1 MKFTVSNQTDI
12 KCEGCGAFT
21 RVVPEKVYDTED
33 LHCLC
38 EVDALAGE
46 GSDIETDEDLQDSQ
60 ELEGNNEDDIEL
72 DADAAQDG
80 TDDSGKDLPYFHEYT
95 KAQLK
100 EILEEHGIEYKVKA
114 GRKELY
120 AQVEELFYRVEM

>member
-21 RVVPEKVYDTED
+21 RVVPAKVYNTDD

-46 GSDIETDEDLQDSQ
+46 GSDVAAGADLQDSK
-60 ELEGNNEDDIEL
+60 ELESSNEDDTQL
-72 DADAAQDG
+72 DADDAQDG
-80 TDDSGKDLPYFHEYT
+80 TDDSGRDLPYFHEYT

-100 EILEEHGIEYKVKA
+100 EILEEQGVEYKVKA

-120 AQVEELFYRVEM
+120 AQVEELFYKVEM